1 MLDQSEEL
9 VARLRERIYDG
20 GVSREDEGLLL
31 QLKTIDLLED
41 IKEKQ
46 CAHMDRHHRGIK
58 DAVIPATGGL
68 TIGGV
73 IAWLARLF
81 GAW

>member
-41 IKEKQ
+41 IKK
-46 CAHMDRHHRGIK
+46 R
-58 DAVIPATGGL
+58 
-68 TIGGV
+68 IGGG
-73 IAWLARLF
+73 F
-81 GAW
+81 G